1 MTVRKLNENEKEI
14 VSAYLQQR
22 GCELKGCSKVGNTY
36 YVGVKTARATLSDD
50 FAEGLK
56 MVLGTKQLVVNQ
68 QSC

>member
-1 MTVRKLNENEKEI
+1 MTVRNLNENEKEI
-14 VSAYLQQR
+14 VRAYLHQR
-22 GCELKGCSKVGNTY
+22 SCTLRGCSKVCDTY
-36 YVGVKTARATLSDD
+36 CVTVATARATLSDD

>member
-1 MTVRKLNENEKEI
+1 MTARQLNENEKE
-14 VSAYLQQR
+14 VVRVYLKQR
-22 GCELKGCSKVGNTY
+22 GCTLRGCSKVGDTY
-36 YVGVKTARATLSDD
+36 CVTVATARATLSED